1 METMTDP
8 RENYVK
14 LRLTDPD
21 GLVETPW
28 AERIGDKFRVANL
41 PWYAYDVSHDDIVE
55 AVPTEVEGIFEF
67 VRVVTPSGNRLMR
80 VIFEDGHY
88 QSMLD
93 QLQAMGCHYEGFNK
107 KFWAI
112 GIPSDVSLDDV
123 KRLLTRAGL
132 QWELAN
138 PMGEE
143 YVP

>member
-1 METMTDP
+1 
-8 RENYVK
+8 
-14 LRLTDPD
+14 
-21 GLVETPW
+21 
-28 AERIGDKFRVANL
+28 
-41 PWYAYDVSHDDIVE
+41 
-55 AVPTEVEGIFEF
+55 
-67 VRVVTPSGNRLMR
+67 MR

-93 QLQAMGCHYEGFNK
+93 QLRAMGCHHEAFNK

-112 GIPSDVSLDDV
+112 SIPLDVSLDDV